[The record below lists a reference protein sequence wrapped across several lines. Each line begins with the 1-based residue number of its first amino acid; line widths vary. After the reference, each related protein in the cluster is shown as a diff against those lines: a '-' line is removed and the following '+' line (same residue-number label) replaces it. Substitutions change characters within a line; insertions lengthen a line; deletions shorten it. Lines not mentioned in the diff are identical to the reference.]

1 MQTIKR
7 WGVKKIGLVMISTSL
22 ISCGGGYRNEVL
34 VDIFNKNKYS
44 FNIIKDVLVDRSS
57 IELVSLNAQADSVQN
72 YCSDG
77 VYPYEACATALLSL
91 KRAGVKE
98 IRSFRCHDNSALV
111 SIRFLMFRR
120 GLFFGGQ
127 MESIDYIEASEAIK
141 FFKDQ
146 GFVLPLASSWYIVKI
161 DDMH

>member
-44 FNIIKDVLVDRSS
+44 FNIIKEILVERSS

-77 VYPYEACATALLSL
+77 VYPYEACAAALLSL

-98 IRSFRCHDNSALV
+98 IRSFRRHDNSALV

-120 GLFFGGQ
+120 GLFFWWTNG
-127 MESIDYIEASEAIK
+127 IYRLHRSERSDKI
-141 FFKDQ
+141 FQRSRFCITTRI
-146 GFVLPLASSWYIVKI
+146 IVVYCQNR
-161 DDMH
+161 